1 MIREIVQGSTR
12 GRGRAAVEYFFYGT
26 LMDGDVLARVVG
38 QPVPPARMEAAVV
51 EGYRR
56 LYVTGAW
63 YPMLV
68 PAPGGRVE
76 GRLVS
81 GIDAAQAAR
90 IAHFESD
97 AYELEALP
105 VRAARRGPVRALT
118 FMARPGVAAS
128 PEEWD
133 LASWRRRHKRT
144 YLRLVGVWMAGS
156 RGRGRAGGGVCC
168 PG

>member
-1 MIREIVQGSTR
+1 M
-12 GRGRAAVEYFFYGT
+12 EYFFYGT
-26 LMDGDVLARVVG
+26 LMDGDVLARVLG
-38 QPVPPARMEAAVV
+38 RRLPPAHMEAAVI

-56 LYVTGAW
+56 LYVAGAW

-68 PAPGGRVE
+68 PEPGGRVE

-81 GIDAAQAAR
+81 AIDAQAAAR

-97 AYELEALP
+97 AYELVGLP
-105 VRAARRGPVRALT
+105 VRAARRGPVRALA

-144 YLRLVGVWMAGS
+144 YMRLVGGRMAGS
-156 RGRGRAGGGVCC
+156 CGRGRAGGGASF

>member
-1 MIREIVQGSTR
+1 
-12 GRGRAAVEYFFYGT
+12 
-26 LMDGDVLARVVG
+26 MDGDVLARVLG
-38 QPVPPARMEAAVV
+38 RRLPPAHMEAAVI

-56 LYVTGAW
+56 LYVASAW

-68 PAPGGRVE
+68 PEPGGRVE

-81 GIDAAQAAR
+81 AIDGAQAAR
-90 IAHFESD
+90 IAHFEND
-97 AYELEALP
+97 AYEREGVP
-105 VRAARRGPVRALT
+105 VRAARRGPVRALALA

-133 LASWRRRHKRT
+133 LASWRRRHKGT
-144 YLRLVGVWMAGS
+144 YRRLVGGWMAGS
-156 RGRGRAGGGVCC
+156 RGRGRAAGGASF

>member
-1 MIREIVQGSTR
+1 M
-12 GRGRAAVEYFFYGT
+12 EYFFYGT
-26 LMDGDVLARVVG
+26 LMDGDVLARVLG
-38 QPVPPARMEAAVV
+38 RRLPPAHMEAAVI

-56 LYVTGAW
+56 LYVAGAW

-68 PAPGGRVE
+68 PEPGGRVE
-76 GRLVS
+76 GRLAS
-81 GIDAAQAAR
+81 GIDAAAAAR
-90 IAHFESD
+90 IAQFESD

-105 VRAARRGPVRALT
+105 VRAARRGAVRALA

-144 YLRLVGVWMAGS
+144 YMRLVGGWMAGS
-156 RGRGRAGGGVCC
+156 RGRGRAAGGG
-168 PG
+168 PSTGY

>member
-1 MIREIVQGSTR
+1 M
-12 GRGRAAVEYFFYGT
+12 EYFFYGT
-26 LMDGDVLARVVG
+26 LMDGDVLARVIG
-38 QPVPPARMEAAVV
+38 QPVPPARMEAAVI

-56 LYVTGAW
+56 LYVAGAW

-68 PAPGGRVE
+68 PEPGGRFE

-81 GIDAAQAAR
+81 GIDAVAEDS

-133 LASWRRRHKRT
+133 LASWRRRHKWT
-144 YLRLVGVWMAGS
+144 YLRLVGVGMAGPE
-156 RGRGRAGGGVCC
+156 RPGRGGGGACC

>member
-1 MIREIVQGSTR
+1 M
-12 GRGRAAVEYFFYGT
+12 EYFFYGT
-26 LMDGDVLARVVG
+26 RMDGDVLARVVG
-38 QPVPPARMEAAVV
+38 QPVPPPARMAAAVV

-56 LYVTGAW
+56 LYVACAW
-63 YPMLV
+63 SHLLV
-68 PAPGGRVE
+68 PASGGWVE

-81 GIDAAQAAR
+81 GFDARAAAR

-105 VRAARRGPVRALT
+105 VRAAGRGAVRALT

-144 YLRLVGVWMAGS
+144 YLRLVG
-156 RGRGRAGGGVCC
+156 GV
-168 PG
+168 

>member
-1 MIREIVQGSTR
+1 M
-12 GRGRAAVEYFFYGT
+12 EYFFYGT

-38 QPVPPARMEAAVV
+38 QPVPPARIEAAVA

-56 LYVTGAW
+56 LYVAGAW
-63 YPMLV
+63 YPLLV

-81 GIDAAQAAR
+81 GIDARAAAR

-97 AYELEALP
+97 AYELETLP
-105 VRAARRGPVRALT
+105 VRTPRRGPVGALI

-144 YLRLVGVWMAGS
+144 YLRLAGVWMAGS
-156 RGRGRAGGGVCC
+156 RGRGQGGG
-168 PG
+168 GALDF

>member
-1 MIREIVQGSTR
+1 M
-12 GRGRAAVEYFFYGT
+12 EYFFYGT

-38 QPVPPARMEAAVV
+38 EPVPPARMEAAVV

-56 LYVTGAW
+56 LYVASAW
-63 YPMLV
+63 YPLLV

-81 GIDAAQAAR
+81 GIDARAAAR
-90 IAHFESD
+90 IAQFESG
-97 AYELEALP
+97 AYALEALE
-105 VRAARRGPVRALT
+105 VRAARRGAVRALT

-144 YLRLVGVWMAGS
+144 YLRLVGVWMAGP
-156 RGRGRAGGGVCC
+156 RGRAGGGAS

>member
-1 MIREIVQGSTR
+1 MD
-12 GRGRAAVEYFFYGT
+12 YFFYGT

-51 EGYRR
+51 DGYRR
-56 LYVTGAW
+56 LYVAGAW

-90 IAHFESD
+90 IANFESD

-105 VRAARRGPVRALT
+105 VRRRGAARSGPSPTWPAPVSPPRPRNGIW
-118 FMARPGVAAS
+118 RPGGGATS
-128 PEEWD
+128 
-133 LASWRRRHKRT
+133 
-144 YLRLVGVWMAGS
+144 
-156 RGRGRAGGGVCC
+156 GRICVS
-168 PG
+168 

>member
-1 MIREIVQGSTR
+1 M
-12 GRGRAAVEYFFYGT
+12 EYFFYGT

-38 QPVPPARMEAAVV
+38 QPVPPARMEAAVI

-56 LYVTGAW
+56 LYVAGAW

-68 PAPGGRVE
+68 PEPGGRVE

-81 GIDAAQAAR
+81 GLDAAQAAR
-90 IAHFESD
+90 IARFESD
-97 AYELEALP
+97 AYDLEALP

-128 PEEWD
+128 DEEWD
-133 LASWRRRHKRT
+133 LASWRRRHKQT
-144 YLRLVGVWMAGS
+144 YLRLAGDWMAGPE
-156 RGRGRAGGGVCC
+156 RPGRGAGGAG
-168 PG
+168 G

>member
-1 MIREIVQGSTR
+1 
-12 GRGRAAVEYFFYGT
+12 
-26 LMDGDVLARVVG
+26 MDGDVLARVVG

-56 LYVTGAW
+56 LYVADAW

-81 GIDAAQAAR
+81 AIDARAAAR
-90 IAHFESD
+90 IADFEND

-105 VRAARRGPVRALT
+105 VRAARRGAVGALA

-144 YLRLVGVWMAGS
+144 YLRLVGVWMTGS
-156 RGRGRAGGGVCC
+156 RGRAGGGAPS
-168 PG
+168 PGTGRSSRSRRRLPGRL

>member
-1 MIREIVQGSTR
+1 M
-12 GRGRAAVEYFFYGT
+12 AAVEYFFYGT
-26 LMDGDVLARVVG
+26 LMDGNVLARVVG

>member
-1 MIREIVQGSTR
+1 MGTCWPALSASPFPRR
-12 GRGRAAVEYFFYGT
+12 AGR
-26 LMDGDVLARVVG
+26 
-38 QPVPPARMEAAVV
+38 PPSSNA
-51 EGYRR
+51 
-56 LYVTGAW
+56 TGASTS
-63 YPMLV
+63 

-81 GIDAAQAAR
+81 GIDAAAAAR

-105 VRAARRGPVRALT
+105 VRAARRGPVRALA

-128 PEEWD
+128 HEEWE

-144 YLRLVGVWMAGS
+144 YLRLVGGWMAGS
-156 RGRGRAGGGVCC
+156 RGRGRAGGGASVFS
-168 PG
+168 GIGF

>member
-1 MIREIVQGSTR
+1 M
-12 GRGRAAVEYFFYGT
+12 EYFFYGT
-26 LMDGDVLARVVG
+26 LMDGDVLARVLG
-38 QPVPPARMEAAVV
+38 RRLPPAHMEAAVI

-56 LYVTGAW
+56 LYVAGAW

-68 PAPGGRVE
+68 PEPGGRVE
-76 GRLVS
+76 GRLAS
-81 GIDAAQAAR
+81 GIDAAAAAR
-90 IAHFESD
+90 IAQFESD

-105 VRAARRGPVRALT
+105 VRAARRGAVRALA

-144 YLRLVGVWMAGS
+144 YMRLVGGWMAGS
-156 RGRGRAGGGVCC
+156 RGRGRAAGGGPS
-168 PG
+168 PGY

>member
-1 MIREIVQGSTR
+1 
-12 GRGRAAVEYFFYGT
+12 
-26 LMDGDVLARVVG
+26 MDGDVLARVLG
-38 QPVPPARMEAAVV
+38 RRLPPAHMEAAVI

-56 LYVTGAW
+56 LYVAGAW

-68 PAPGGRVE
+68 PEPGGRVE

-81 GIDAAQAAR
+81 GLDAAQAAR
-90 IAHFESD
+90 IARFESD
-97 AYELEALP
+97 AYDLEALP

-128 PEEWD
+128 DEEWD
-133 LASWRRRHKRT
+133 LASWRRRHKPT
-144 YLRLVGVWMAGS
+144 YMRLVGGWMAGS
-156 RGRGRAGGGVCC
+156 GGRGRAGGGASF

>member
-1 MIREIVQGSTR
+1 MD
-12 GRGRAAVEYFFYGT
+12 YFFYGT

-38 QPVPPARMEAAVV
+38 RRVPPAHMEAAVI

-56 LYVTGAW
+56 LYVAGAW

-68 PAPGGRVE
+68 PEPCGRVG

-90 IAHFESD
+90 IARFESD

-105 VRAARRGPVRALT
+105 VQAARRGAVRALT

-128 PEEWD
+128 AEDWD
-133 LASWRRRHKRT
+133 LPSWRRRHKPA
-144 YLRLVGVWMAGS
+144 YLRLAGVWMAGPDS
-156 RGRGRAGGGVCC
+156 QGRGGNRAGG
-168 PG
+168 

>member
-1 MIREIVQGSTR
+1 M
-12 GRGRAAVEYFFYGT
+12 EYFFYGT

-38 QPVPPARMEAAVV
+38 QPVPPARMDAAVV

-56 LYVTGAW
+56 LYVAGAW

-68 PAPGGRVE
+68 PEPGGRVE

-81 GIDAAQAAR
+81 GIDAAAAAR
-90 IAHFESD
+90 IANFESD

-105 VRAARRGPVRALT
+105 VRAARRGPVRALA

-156 RGRGRAGGGVCC
+156 RGRGRAGGGGPS
-168 PG
+168 PGY

>member
-1 MIREIVQGSTR
+1 M
-12 GRGRAAVEYFFYGT
+12 VEYFFYGT
-26 LMDGDVLARVVG
+26 LMDGDGLARVVG
-38 QPVPPARMEAAVV
+38 QPVPPAPMEAGIV

-56 LYVTGAW
+56 LYVAGAW
-63 YPMLV
+63 YPQLV

-81 GIDAAQAAR
+81 GVDARAAAR

-105 VRAARRGPVRALT
+105 VRAARRGAVRALA

-128 PEEWD
+128 SEDWD
-133 LASWRRRHKRT
+133 LPSWRRRHKRT
-144 YLRLVGVWMAGS
+144 YLRLVGDWMAAS
-156 RGRGRAGGGVCC
+156 RGRDRGGGGGPS